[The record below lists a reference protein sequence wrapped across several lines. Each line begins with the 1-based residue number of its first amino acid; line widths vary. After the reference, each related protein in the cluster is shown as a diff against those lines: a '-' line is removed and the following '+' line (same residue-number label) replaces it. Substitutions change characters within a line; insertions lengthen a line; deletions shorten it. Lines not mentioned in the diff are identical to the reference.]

1 MVLVEVPDQGFWTEA
16 FGVSDLR
23 TGRPMSV
30 QNRMRIGDI
39 TKTFTGSAILQ
50 LVDRGLIGLDDP
62 VARYQPDVPNGD
74 HITIRQVMNMTSGL
88 FNTIEDV
95 GLNTA
100 LDANP
105 TRTWLPEEVLEIAYA
120 HPPYFAPGQGWHY
133 SHTDYDILGQI
144 VQRVSGI
151 ALPETATRAWPAGR
165 TTATGGRRAPGR
177 GAPGSVRISMSP
189 SKGAGHGMPE
199 GHLRVRM
206 TAPRRQVHRNLQ
218 RRSRSLVLTAV
229 ATLVG
234 LLAALL
240 PVAASA
246 APTRY
251 DNKTNII
258 VFVHGI
264 NENRNTDCASTWKN
278 AMDELIARGF
288 TGPFR
293 TYGYYDGDTHCDAT
307 YRGDLNTSLDTLAKD
322 LAGYIA
328 SLNLRYNQ
336 KVDVVAHSM
345 GGLILRRALTG
356 VQRNEAGY
364 PNNVWVEDAV
374 TISTPHGGAVQLGCE
389 HVAADP
395 GTQCRQM
402 EQGTAFMKYLH
413 TYGRNPQ
420 SDIGTDWSIIYSH
433 DDPVSCQPPNGDIE
447 DIDAGHKY
455 AYDAK
460 YASGFHCKVKSIH
473 GDLIQFRNGDND
485 GTWGITWQH
494 AESGRKGHNPKG
506 ESPLH
511 LMANALFYWR
521 TW

>member
-1 MVLVEVPDQGFWTEA
+1 
-16 FGVSDLR
+16 
-23 TGRPMSV
+23 
-30 QNRMRIGDI
+30 
-39 TKTFTGSAILQ
+39 
-50 LVDRGLIGLDDP
+50 
-62 VARYQPDVPNGD
+62 
-74 HITIRQVMNMTSGL
+74 
-88 FNTIEDV
+88 
-95 GLNTA
+95 
-100 LDANP
+100 
-105 TRTWLPEEVLEIAYA
+105 
-120 HPPYFAPGQGWHY
+120 
-133 SHTDYDILGQI
+133 
-144 VQRVSGI
+144 
-151 ALPETATRAWPAGR
+151 
-165 TTATGGRRAPGR
+165 
-177 GAPGSVRISMSP
+177 
-189 SKGAGHGMPE
+189 MPE

-218 RRSRSLVLTAV
+218 RRSRSLVLAAAV

-234 LLAALL
+234 LMAALL

-246 APTRY
+246 APSRN
-251 DNKTNII
+251 DNKTNVI

-264 NENRNTDCASTWKN
+264 NENHNTDCARTWKN
-278 AMDELIARGF
+278 AMDELTARGF
-288 TGPFR
+288 TGRFR
-293 TYGYYDGDTHCDAT
+293 TYGYYDGDTNCDAK
-307 YRGDLNTSLDTLAKD
+307 YRGDLNTSLDTLGKD

-328 SLNLRYNQ
+328 SLNLRYNE

-374 TISTPHGGAVQLGCE
+374 TMSTPHGGASQWWCE
-389 HVAADP
+389 HVMADP

-402 EQGTAFMKYLH
+402 EQGSAFMNYLH

-433 DDPVSCQPPNGDIE
+433 ADPVSYQPPNGNIE

-455 AYDAK
+455 AYDVINGRGRPQIGH
-460 YASGFHCKVKSIH
+460 S
-473 GDLIQFRNGDND
+473 DLIQFRYGDND

-494 AESGRKGHNPKG
+494 AESGREGHNPEG

-511 LMANALFYWR
+511 LMANALYYWR